1 MYKIHTCTHKIF
13 QWASI
18 FADQVSMDSVICGY
32 CTPHPLH
39 QWRPFLKGSHGR
51 SCLWWVAFYK
61 LEAAFVLIGWMRR
74 GAGDYL
80 YPGPKNAKN
89 QRRWLNFP
97 IWYNFVIKFEF
108 EILQHIIIL
117 FNLDVHTYLVSPNA
131 TFILITKMKRPISY
145 QTKVS
150 CFL

>member
-1 MYKIHTCTHKIF
+1 MHTQNIPVSIYICRSSIHGFCYLWILHPPPPAPMETIF
-13 QWASI
+13 EGEPWEKL
-18 FADQVSMDSVICGY
+18 
-32 CTPHPLH
+32 PLM
-39 QWRPFLKGSHGR
+39 
-51 SCLWWVAFYK
+51 SCILQLAFYK